1 MSRLLER
8 DPQLWISRSWTTRPR
23 RPGEPEDAYV
33 FVDRDRF
40 LARVQSGG
48 FLEWA
53 EFLDHL
59 YGTPTP
65 DPPPGCDVVLE
76 IDVQGARQVQAHDP
90 TALLIFIEAPS
101 REVQEARLR
110 GRGDPEPL
118 VQERISKADG
128 EADVGRELGA
138 VVVVN
143 DELEET
149 VREVARLIHEHR
161 PSAPDPT

>member
-1 MSRLLER
+1 M
-8 DPQLWISRSWTTRPR
+8 
-23 RPGEPEDAYV
+23 
-33 FVDRDRF
+33 
-40 LARVQSGG
+40 QSGG

-65 DPPPGCDVVLE
+65 EPPPGCDVVLE
-76 IDVQGARQVQAHDP
+76 IDVQGARQVKAHDP

-110 GRGDPEPL
+110 GRGDREEL
-118 VQERISKADG
+118 VRERLAKADA

-138 VVVVN
+138 IEVVN
-143 DELEET
+143 DDLDVT
-149 VREVARLIHEHR
+149 VREIADLIER
-161 PSAPDPT
+161 RRESAGG